1 MYLFPIS
8 DLHVG
13 INAHCLVSNFI
24 SNHFKFLNKYKD
36 IVVCA
41 CGDIGPGLAGYVFLD
56 KLQKTFPHIKIV
68 YVLGNHEY
76 YGHQINSIY
85 DECALTNLTGN
96 ENIVILD
103 GKHANNYVINGINF
117 IGCTLWTDFNK
128 GNAEVMNRSQRV
140 MNDYRC
146 IMQGDRR
153 ITPEYI
159 LNTHGVQMK
168 GIIKELN
175 RETGYKNVVLTHHV
189 PIESQPF
196 IGGLEH
202 YAYYSDLWDKIIATE
217 NPPVYWFYGHDHKSA
232 YIEKVD
238 GDKKVTFCSNPVGYY
253 TETTTGYSTKCVLE
267 I

>member
-56 KLQKTFPHIKIV
+56 KLQRTFPHIKIV

-103 GKHANNYVINGINF
+103 GKHANNYVIDGVNF

-128 GNAEVMNRSQRV
+128 GNADTINNQT
-140 MNDYRC
+140 N
-146 IMQGDRR
+146 
-153 ITPEYI
+153 
-159 LNTHGVQMK
+159 N
-168 GIIKELN
+168 
-175 RETGYKNVVLTHHV
+175 
-189 PIESQPF
+189 
-196 IGGLEH
+196 
-202 YAYYSDLWDKIIATE
+202 
-217 NPPVYWFYGHDHKSA
+217 
-232 YIEKVD
+232 IEKLCIANK
-238 GDKKVTFCSNPVGYY
+238 GASCNITSPTIEKKNYNILKLFWRNQ
-253 TETTTGYSTKCVLE
+253 K
-267 I
+267 